1 MSIQEQLDRIFP
13 PNPFYE
19 KAKVGRPSKA
29 AIAKRQLARD
39 WDERNRM
46 PHSVPLVD
54 HLKAS
59 AASSEI
65 TKVDGKIYV
74 KYESHIQ
81 FDNGI

>member
-1 MSIQEQLDRIFP
+1 MSIQEQLDRMFQ

-29 AIAKRQLARD
+29 AIAKRELAHD
-39 WDERNRM
+39 WDARNRM
-46 PHSVPLVD
+46 PHSLPLVD
-54 HLKAS
+54 HLKAA

-74 KYESHIQ
+74 QYESPLSLR
-81 FDNGI
+81 